1 MTHALARPA
10 PEIPAGAPRGARAR
24 PGALPALRAGRRS
37 LRLSLLAL
45 GMGLAFGVAAQ
56 APAPQAAPAPDPAAS
71 APAQPPANS
80 GMDAPMFLQLLV
92 GEMEAE
98 AGRQDT
104 AYRVILDAA
113 RRSRDPGLFQR
124 AIELAVK
131 ARSAERAL
139 EAVRAWRTEM
149 PESTEALRTEV
160 QLLVALD
167 RPADIAGPL
176 RQLIDGVP
184 VSDRSAVI
192 ASVPRFFADMAD
204 KKQALAAG
212 EQALKPY
219 ADQPE
224 HRVAARTALGRLAL
238 AAGDTGR
245 ALVLLKA
252 AAADDPSAPGP
263 VLLAL
268 ELLATE
274 PGAEAIV
281 QGYLARPDALAP
293 VRLAYVRTL
302 DQRQRIVEAVGQL
315 RQALAQQPELAQ
327 GWLSL
332 GAYLVDLHES
342 REAVTAL
349 NKFLALTAS
358 GKTADPPTPAPAEGD
373 DSDAAAG
380 ATAQD
385 ASDIAYQLLAQAQ
398 EQLGDDKAAAQ
409 ALAKIDA
416 SRADMAFLI
425 RKAGLMARQGQL
437 KQAREL
443 VRTGSVREEPGP
455 RARLLAEAQVLRDVK
470 RWQEAYDLLLGGVRQ
485 NPEDTVLLY
494 ELAMVAERMQRYEDM
509 EALLRR
515 VMALKPEDPHAHNAL
530 GYSLAERNIRL
541 EEAKVLVTR
550 AAELAPNDPF
560 IVDSLGWVEF
570 RLGNR
575 EEALRL
581 LRKAMAARPHV
592 EVAAHLGEVL
602 WSMGQRDEALK
613 VWREGRAREADNEL
627 LRDTLKRLKVS
638 L

>member
-1 MTHALARPA
+1 MTHALVRPA
-10 PEIPAGAPRGARAR
+10 PEFRAGPQPGAVKAPRARR
-24 PGALPALRAGRRS
+24 FKPRLALV
-37 LRLSLLAL
+37 AL

-56 APAPQAAPAPDPAAS
+56 APGPLKAPTPADAAS
-71 APAQPPANS
+71 APTPAPSNS

-104 AYRVILDAA
+104 AFKVILDAA
-113 RRSRDPGLFQR
+113 RRSRDAGLFQR

-139 EAVRAWRTEM
+139 EAVRAWRSEI

-167 RPADIAGPL
+167 RPGEIAGPL

-184 VSDRSAVI
+184 VADRSAVI

-219 ADQPE
+219 VEQPE

-238 AAGDTGR
+238 AAGDAPR
-245 ALVLLKA
+245 ALALLQA

-274 PGAEAIV
+274 PGAEPIV
-281 QGYLARPDALAP
+281 QRYLARPDALAP

-315 RQALAQQPELAQ
+315 RQALAAQPELAQ

-332 GAYLVDLHES
+332 GAYLVDLHEP
-342 REAVTAL
+342 REAVSAL
-349 NKFLALTAS
+349 NKFLSLNAA
-358 GKTADPPTPAPAEGD
+358 GKAPVEPSPAPPAEGD
-373 DSDAAAG
+373 DSDAA
-380 ATAQD
+380 TAPTPQD
-385 ASDIAYQLLAQAQ
+385 ASDIAYQLLAQAH
-398 EQLGDDKAAAQ
+398 EQMGDDKAAAQ
-409 ALAKIDA
+409 ALARIDA
-416 SRADMAFLI
+416 SRADMAYLI

-443 VRTGSVREEPGP
+443 VRTGTVREEPGP

-515 VMALKPEDPHAHNAL
+515 VMALKPDDPHAHNAL
-530 GYSLAERNIRL
+530 GYSLAERGIRL

-560 IVDSLGWVEF
+560 IADSLGWVEF

-581 LRKAMAARPHV
+581 LRGALAARPHV

-602 WSMGQRDEALK
+602 WSMGQREEALR